1 MDRFIEFML
10 SRMKVGTNEEKLHRV
25 LGFTVFLVA
34 LLSWGLIT
42 VSMSNVSLKSENTV
56 LRQGVAKVN
65 LILDTNSPDSPLYS
79 VVRSNAFLT
88 DKLYRT
94 NQVNADLTKEILDYA
109 YKNAVLK
116 HKTDRVVARLVSFKS
131 KLAMC
136 IVGKPYTVLRVN
148 QRKGTIQELSEEE
161 SKLLVESIETN

>member
-1 MDRFIEFML
+1 MDRFIEFIL
-10 SRMKVGTNEEKLHRV
+10 SRMKTGTDEEKLHRV
-25 LGFTVFLVA
+25 LGLTVFLVA
-34 LLSWGLIT
+34 LLSWGMIT
-42 VSMSNVSLKSENTV
+42 VSMSNVSLKSENVV

-65 LILDTNSPDSPLYS
+65 LILDTNTPNSPLYS
-79 VVRSNAFLT
+79 VVRSNSLLT

-94 NQVNADLTKEILDYA
+94 NQVNTELAKEIMDYV
-109 YKNAVLK
+109 YKNAALK
-116 HKTDRVVARLVSFKS
+116 HQVDKLIARRESFKA

-161 SKLLVESIETN
+161 SKALVESIETQ